1 MYQAVLKNP
10 QNIDLKTRYNRYKNQ
25 LDREIKTAK
34 RSFMQNSIE
43 KNKNKSSALWK
54 NVNQI
59 CNKTKQKT
67 VVEKIKIPNSEI
79 LTDPYQMANKF
90 NDFFL

>member
-1 MYQAVLKNP
+1 
-10 QNIDLKTRYNRYKNQ
+10 
-25 LDREIKTAK
+25 
-34 RSFMQNSIE
+34 MQNSIE

-90 NDFFL
+90 NDFFCDIGKILAPWNTMKS